1 MKSEIH
7 RRQRMGKKKSVVLMV
22 LLTIVI
28 FVLTAL
34 TVFPAFSIPGTVKK
48 WNPVVLQYDLGSDLG
63 GGYYAYYYPEGVIS
77 ETEYNRNLEA
87 LSPDE
92 RTDYEESY
100 VQIKGSALYFST
112 EEKLGVTED
121 GELTKEFIDEFNAA
135 AKEIAARF
143 EAKGYSDYRVAVV
156 DGYALRIEL
165 PASEE
170 SNKASTA
177 FSLLTNM
184 GAVSLFKGEE
194 EIDATDYIDDEEA
207 DIADLI
213 ANVSIG
219 SYYKTSYLKIQW
231 TRAGK
236 EMINAV
242 KEELSSS
249 EAGSESVTVLELR
262 LGEEVLAQIY
272 KDNVWDSGEVRVNFL
287 DGYNADY
294 LKTFEIALESALKTG
309 GFDITFTAD
318 AVRAFEP
325 VYGENVLTLLYIA
338 LAIVLLAILV
348 LPVVKMNKFGVVSVY
363 GSLSYLIVVAMCFAF
378 ISKGVFEITLGSVL
392 LFLVGLVLVN
402 VVQYIIY
409 NAIKAEF
416 DLGKT
421 VESSVKGGYKK
432 TLWNVIDLYAVL
444 LLGALALLIGA
455 AGVHTLALQALIV
468 VITAAF
474 ISLLWTRAINY
485 INLSASKNK
494 YKYFNFVR
502 EDDDDE

>member
-1 MKSEIH
+1 
-7 RRQRMGKKKSVVLMV
+7 MGKKKSVVLMV

-77 ETEYNRNLEA
+77 ETEYNSNLEA
-87 LSPDE
+87 LDDSE
-92 RTDYEESY
+92 KADYEEGY
-100 VQIKGSALYFST
+100 VQIEGSTLYFST
-112 EEKLGVTED
+112 EEKLGLTED
-121 GELTKEFIDEFNAA
+121 GKLTKEFKDEFNAA

-156 DGYALRIEL
+156 DGYSLRIEL

-184 GAVSLFKGEE
+184 GEVSLFKGEE
-194 EIDATDYIDDEEA
+194 EIDATNYVDDEEA
-207 DIADLI
+207 DVSDLI

-219 SYYKTSYLKIQW
+219 NYYKSAYLKIQW

-242 KEELSSS
+242 KGELSTSS
-249 EAGSESVTVLELR
+249 EANSGNGTVLELR
-262 LGEEVLAQIY
+262 LGDEVLAQICS
-272 KDNVWDSGEVRVNFL
+272 DNVMDSGEVRVNVV

-294 LKTFEIALESALKTG
+294 LKTFEIAIESALKTG

-318 AVRAFEP
+318 AVRSFDS

-338 LAIVLLAILV
+338 LAIVLLAMLV

-402 VVQYIIY
+402 VVQYMIY

-416 DLGKT
+416 NLGKT
-421 VESSVKGGYKK
+421 VESSIKGGYKK

-444 LLGALALLIGA
+444 LLGALALLLGT
-455 AGVHTLALQALIV
+455 AGVYTLALQALIV
-468 VITAAF
+468 VIASAF
-474 ISLLWTRAINY
+474 MSLLWMRAINY

>member
-1 MKSEIH
+1 
-7 RRQRMGKKKSVVLMV
+7 MGKKKSVVLMV

-77 ETEYNRNLEA
+77 ETEYNSNLEA
-87 LSPDE
+87 LGDDE
-92 RTDYEESY
+92 KADYEESY
-100 VQIKGSALYFST
+100 VKIGGLYFST

-121 GELTKEFIDEFNAA
+121 GELTKEFKDEFNAA

-156 DGYALRIEL
+156 DGYSLRIEL

-170 SNKASTA
+170 SNKASTS

-207 DIADLI
+207 DISDLI

-242 KEELSSS
+242 KEELSESS
-249 EAGSESVTVLELR
+249 EASSGSGTALELR
-262 LGEEVLAQIY
+262 LGEEVLAEIY

-309 GFDITFTAD
+309 GLDITFTAD

-378 ISKGVFEITLGSVL
+378 ITKGVFEITLGSVL

-409 NAIKAEF
+409 NAIKTEF
-416 DLGKT
+416 NLGKT

-444 LLGALALLIGA
+444 LLGALALLIGV
-455 AGVHTLALQALIV
+455 AGVHTFALQALIV

>member
-1 MKSEIH
+1 
-7 RRQRMGKKKSVVLMV
+7 MGKKKSVVLMV

-77 ETEYNRNLEA
+77 ETEYNSNLEA
-87 LSPDE
+87 LDDSE
-92 RTDYEESY
+92 KADYEEGY
-100 VQIKGSALYFST
+100 VQIEGSTLYFST
-112 EEKLGVTED
+112 EEKLGLTED
-121 GELTKEFIDEFNAA
+121 GKLTKEFKDEFNAA

-156 DGYALRIEL
+156 EGYSLRIEL

-170 SNKASTA
+170 SNKASTS

-207 DIADLI
+207 DISDLI

-242 KEELSSS
+242 KEELSESS
-249 EAGSESVTVLELR
+249 EASSGSGTALELR
-262 LGEEVLAQIY
+262 LGEEVLAEIY

-309 GFDITFTAD
+309 GLDITFTAD

-378 ISKGVFEITLGSVL
+378 ITKGVFEITLGSVL

-409 NAIKAEF
+409 NAINTEF
-416 DLGKT
+416 NLGKT

-444 LLGALALLIGA
+444 LLGAFALLIGT
-455 AGVHTLALQALIV
+455 AGVYTLALQALIV
-468 VITAAF
+468 VITSAF
-474 ISLLWTRAINY
+474 VSLLWTRAINY

-494 YKYFNFVR
+494 YKYFHFVR